1 MNKHPDCRHT
11 SAALPSSVDHR
22 VDILALHRTCSESH
36 ADPTAP
42 APDSLQSALNARLAP
57 NPAPRPVVA
66 CFVPGTIRGMSL
78 PCPIQLL
85 TLVNI
90 GPLPITWTGSE
101 EGNIP
106 TQFNSNLAQLSS
118 ESLPAVGVLDAR
130 QYLPHPIIGHDL

>member
-11 SAALPSSVDHR
+11 SAALPSSLDRR

-42 APDSLQSALNARLAP
+42 APDSLQSALNAPLAP
-57 NPAPRPVVA
+57 NPAPRPVAA
-66 CFVPGTIRGMSL
+66 CFVPGTIRGISL

-90 GPLPITWTGSE
+90 GPLTITWTGSKA
-101 EGNIP
+101 GNFGSEINYCVAGP
-106 TQFNSNLAQLSS
+106 FPCRGLS
-118 ESLPAVGVLDAR
+118 R
-130 QYLPHPIIGHDL
+130 